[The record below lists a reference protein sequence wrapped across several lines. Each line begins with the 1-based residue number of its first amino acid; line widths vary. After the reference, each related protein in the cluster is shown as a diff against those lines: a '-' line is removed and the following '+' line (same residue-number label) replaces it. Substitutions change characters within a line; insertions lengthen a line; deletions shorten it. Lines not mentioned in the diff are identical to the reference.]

1 MKVRRDATRF
11 AAARF
16 FLCALLVDMRSSRA
30 VRDDGARRATSRAG
44 CEGCVGGKPYDG
56 WDRST
61 VGVGAT
67 AMGVDGRGWM
77 DVYMCDVL
85 TVLLCVCVR
94 RIAAQHCEPDDGCS
108 EEDRDQR

>member
-1 MKVRRDATRF
+1 MAMRGMRGRKTLRR
-11 AAARF
+11 
-16 FLCALLVDMRSSRA
+16 MGSP
-30 VRDDGARRATSRAG
+30 
-44 CEGCVGGKPYDG
+44 VG
-56 WDRST
+56 

-67 AMGVDGRGWM
+67 SMRVDARGWM

-85 TVLLCVCVR
+85 TVLLCVCVH